1 MKFLVLIVRN
11 MMRQARRTLLTA
23 LTIAVATLAFAMLA
37 AVPSSMD
44 RIIASAA
51 RGQRLFVTNRAGPY
65 GLPAKDCLEIKKLAH
80 VTGCAAEW
88 DVFFLYRND
97 SDWIGA
103 VAADPVILDLTPD
116 MPNSPADVA
125 RFRREK
131 RSAAVGA
138 QAMRRYGWHVG
149 QQIMLRFPFNGAIL
163 TTMQFIIAGEIPNK
177 QYPNVFLIRR
187 DYLTDTLKAAGQPR
201 LEGVATRMIVRVDT
215 AENVGQTARL
225 IDETFHNS
233 DSETRSQTES
243 EFLANGLSN
252 IGNIRAII
260 VSLIAVVL
268 VTVMLISGNSMAMTV
283 RDRIPEVALLRTL
296 GFRTARIAGLL
307 FGEAIVLGAA
317 GGALGAGTA
326 LALFAAGIDLGAI
339 TRGLGLIS
347 VSPAVALAS
356 FVAAIA
362 VSVVSGT
369 VPVAGALR
377 IAPAIALR
385 KIV

>member
-1 MKFLVLIVRN
+1 MKFLILIVRN
-11 MMRQARRTLLTA
+11 MMRQARRTLLTS
-23 LTIAVATLAFAMLA
+23 LTIAVATLVFAMLL

-44 RIIASAA
+44 RIIETAA

-65 GLPAKDCLEIKKLAH
+65 GLPAKDCLEIRELAH

-138 QAMRRYGWHVG
+138 LAMKRFGWHIG
-149 QQIMLRFPFNGAIL
+149 QQIMLRFPFNGATL
-163 TTMQFIIAGEIPNK
+163 ATMPFIIAAEIPNK

-201 LEGVATRMIVRVDT
+201 LEGAATRMIVRVDT
-215 AENVGQTARL
+215 AENVGQAARM

-252 IGNIRAII
+252 IGNLRAII
-260 VSLIAVVL
+260 LSLIVVVL
-268 VTVMLISGNSMAMTV
+268 ITVMLISGNSMAMTV

-296 GFRTARIAGLL
+296 GFGTVRIACLL
-307 FGEAIVLGAA
+307 FGEAVLLGTA
-317 GGALGAGTA
+317 GGVIGALGAF
-326 LALFAAGIDLGAI
+326 ALFAGGMDLGTI
-339 TRGLGLIS
+339 TRGLGLVS
-347 VSPAVALAS
+347 VSPAVALGS
-356 FVAAIA
+356 FGTAIA